1 MGGMEGWLPIVL
13 AVVAV
18 VVVLVVVDRLTAAGM
33 FDRRGDRPR
42 ERRPGGGGGAGA
54 LGTMLDFYDPSHRHL
69 TEEQQ
74 REKSTTVQVPGEAPP
89 LIDLDAGTAVIET
102 DGDRHAPDAQCPTRT
117 RPTPA
122 RPTPN
127 ARRPHARRSRPRRRP
142 PDPRGL
148 TRAQPLGS
156 SVIHTAVAPECPA
169 STTTVIVPT
178 ATTTASA
185 AATTR

>member
-18 VVVLVVVDRLTAAGM
+18 VVVLVVVDRLTAAGV

-89 LIDLDAGTAVIET
+89 LIDLDAGTAVIEP
-102 DGDRHAPDAQCPTRT
+102 DGDHHAPGAHAPDPDGPADDR
-117 RPTPA
+117 RTPA
-122 RPTPN
+122 
-127 ARRPHARRSRPRRRP
+127 
-142 PDPRGL
+142 D
-148 TRAQPLGS
+148 
-156 SVIHTAVAPECPA
+156 
-169 STTTVIVPT
+169 
-178 ATTTASA
+178 
-185 AATTR
+185 